1 MLSRR
6 VGVPNLRQAF
16 RPFPGFGFFEE
27 PEAERQGDFRG
38 RTVAQ
43 DPVRDEARANRIQ
56 GGVAAFTPGFSLL
69 CIVCQ
74 FQREGEDSHHFG
86 AIEC

>member
-16 RPFPGFGFFEE
+16 RPFPDFGFFEE

-38 RTVAQ
+38 RTIAQ

-56 GGVAAFTPGFSLL
+56 GGVAAFTPGFRLL
-69 CIVCQ
+69 CIVCEI
-74 FQREGEDSHHFG
+74 QRLS
-86 AIEC
+86 